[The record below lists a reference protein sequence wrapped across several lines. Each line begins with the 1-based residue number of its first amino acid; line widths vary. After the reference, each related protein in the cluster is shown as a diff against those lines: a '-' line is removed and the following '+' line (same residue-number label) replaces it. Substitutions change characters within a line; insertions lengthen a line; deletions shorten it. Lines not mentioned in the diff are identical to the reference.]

1 MTTEHPGQAEQPG
14 RADQK
19 MADEV
24 FNAEL
29 EEGGESALE
38 RAGRF
43 ATGVLTSALGG
54 SGAAVV
60 GAAVVVRRRE
70 DEEEVL
76 RIDVPDA
83 ESGDQILQA
92 MREDL
97 RTYPAEEFVT
107 AWVERSTTRHGRHSA
122 DGADHGT
129 RLE

>member
-1 MTTEHPGQAEQPG
+1 MTDQP
-14 RADQK
+14 AQPDQT

-60 GAAVVVRRRE
+60 GASVVVRRRE
-70 DEEEVL
+70 DEKEVL

-83 ESGDQILQA
+83 ESGDQVLQA

-97 RTYPAEEFVT
+97 RTYPADEFVT
-107 AWVERSTTRHGRHSA
+107 VWVEREQTRHGRHSA
-122 DGADHGT
+122 PGGDHGT

>member
-1 MTTEHPGQAEQPG
+1 MSDQNDQPVQPVQPGQQ
-14 RADQK
+14 

-29 EEGGESALE
+29 EEGGESTLE
-38 RAGRF
+38 RVGRF
-43 ATGVLTSALGG
+43 AGGVLTSALGG

-60 GAAVVVRRRE
+60 GASVVVRRRD

-97 RTYPAEEFVT
+97 RVYPADEFVT
-107 AWVERSTTRHGRHSA
+107 AWVERDATRHGRHSA
-122 DGADHGT
+122 HGTDHGT

>member
-1 MTTEHPGQAEQPG
+1 MTQQTMAE
-14 RADQK
+14 
-19 MADEV
+19 EV

-29 EEGGESALE
+29 EEAGENAIE

-60 GAAVVVRRRE
+60 GASVVVRRRE

-83 ESGDQILQA
+83 ESGDQVLQA

-97 RTYPAEEFVT
+97 RTYPADEFVT
-107 AWVERSTTRHGRHSA
+107 AWVERSSTRHGRHAA
-122 DGADHGT
+122 DGPDQGT